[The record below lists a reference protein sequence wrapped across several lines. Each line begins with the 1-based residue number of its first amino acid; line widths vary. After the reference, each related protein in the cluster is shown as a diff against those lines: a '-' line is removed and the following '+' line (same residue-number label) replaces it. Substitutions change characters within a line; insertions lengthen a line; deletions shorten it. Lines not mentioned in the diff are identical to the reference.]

1 MYSVAALCFR
11 QSEGA
16 FELNRGEAWVSGVV
30 ASFAYCRVM
39 CRHFVHISHVSSRA
53 FENSFDHS
61 GEDWSSLSCLRRYV
75 LNWFRVTKPL
85 LHFIFLIF
93 LLLNALTQ
101 PDEYR
106 GILHALWRIIRE
118 EGFLELYRGLA
129 PSIIGV
135 IPYAGV
141 NYYAYDSLRSLYKRL
156 SKEERI
162 GNIQTL
168 LIGSLAGAIASSST
182 FPLEVARKQMQV
194 GIFSKRMLKWL
205 MLTSTCN

>member
-1 MYSVAALCFR
+1 MFR
-11 QSEGA
+11 
-16 FELNRGEAWVSGVV
+16 LN
-30 ASFAYCRVM
+30 
-39 CRHFVHISHVSSRA
+39 
-53 FENSFDHS
+53 
-61 GEDWSSLSCLRRYV
+61 V
-75 LNWFRVTKPL
+75 L
-85 LHFIFLIF
+85 
-93 LLLNALTQ
+93 AQ

-118 EGFLELYRGLA
+118 EGFFELYRGLA

-141 NYYAYDSLRSLYKRL
+141 NYYAYDSLRSLYKRV

-168 LIGSLAGAIASSST
+168 LIGSLAGAIASTST

-194 GIFSKRMLKWL
+194 GIFFKTILKWL
-205 MLTSTCN
+205 MCLIFAVHCTINILCCYMG

>member
-1 MYSVAALCFR
+1 VRLGFP
-11 QSEGA
+11 
-16 FELNRGEAWVSGVV
+16 V
-30 ASFAYCRVM
+30 AS
-39 CRHFVHISHVSSRA
+39 I
-53 FENSFDHS
+53 
-61 GEDWSSLSCLRRYV
+61 LIQ
-75 LNWFRVTKPL
+75 L
-85 LHFIFLIF
+85 LT
-93 LLLNALTQ
+93 LLDVRPQ

-106 GILHALWRIIRE
+106 GILHALWRIISE
-118 EGFLELYRGLA
+118 EGFFELYRGLA

-141 NYYAYDSLRSLYKRL
+141 NYFTYDSLRTLYKRV

-194 GIFSKRMLKWL
+194 GNFFPKTVLVSRDIQAIDESIPEGPRICGFKMTNLIDHIVKNIIQTVLNLISQVVQK
-205 MLTSTCN
+205 TF

>member
-1 MYSVAALCFR
+1 MIFVGHAL
-11 QSEGA
+11 A
-16 FELNRGEAWVSGVV
+16 
-30 ASFAYCRVM
+30 
-39 CRHFVHISHVSSRA
+39 
-53 FENSFDHS
+53 
-61 GEDWSSLSCLRRYV
+61 
-75 LNWFRVTKPL
+75 
-85 LHFIFLIF
+85 
-93 LLLNALTQ
+93 Q

-106 GILHALWRIIRE
+106 GILHALYRIVTE

-141 NYYAYDSLRSLYKRL
+141 NYFAYDSLRSMYKRL

-194 GIFSKRMLKWL
+194 RIISNDFHLSVKAIL
-205 MLTSTCN
+205 MVLRCNSLVCLIIPTFYSCCLQLEENGYLVATVEHH

>member
-1 MYSVAALCFR
+1 
-11 QSEGA
+11 
-16 FELNRGEAWVSGVV
+16 
-30 ASFAYCRVM
+30 M
-39 CRHFVHISHVSSRA
+39 CWNFVHISHVPSGA
-53 FENSFDHS
+53 FENSSDHT
-61 GEDWSSLSCLRRYV
+61 GEKTL
-75 LNWFRVTKPL
+75 PL
-85 LHFIFLIF
+85 LLQRSVFELVDPDRMFLVLVVAIGNPRCKHSHISF
-93 LLLNALTQ
+93 VLLDVLAQ

-118 EGFLELYRGLA
+118 EGFFELYRGLA

-194 GIFSKRMLKWL
+194 GIFSKD
-205 MLTSTCN
+205 SPGFEGCPSN